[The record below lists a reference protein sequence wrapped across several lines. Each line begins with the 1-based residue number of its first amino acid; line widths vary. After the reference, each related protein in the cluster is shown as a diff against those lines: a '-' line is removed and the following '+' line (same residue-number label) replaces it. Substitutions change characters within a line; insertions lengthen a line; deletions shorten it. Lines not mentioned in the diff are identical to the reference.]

1 MSNLARVRENEE
13 NSAKPLP
20 HRGSIPLGRV
30 IENRL
35 GWAPANPA
43 ELDPGRKEGSRI
55 SGVRA
60 LFVLALLGL
69 VVPLSADAG
78 IATIHVRSSHQF
90 AAAVRALRDTGG
102 TIELGRNYYSGELVV
117 GARSAKPLRIVGERG
132 VRVESLLLD
141 QTQHVS
147 VSRLTIAPIRE
158 DAWLRI
164 TGSRHIDLHDL
175 LVTAK
180 GTHYRATLQV
190 IESGHVTVRHSE
202 FRHCGDRSLLFSN
215 CLHLKHGTRHIRI
228 VDNWFHDCRGCDFV
242 HGLFGYDLTLRGNRF
257 ERALPCRMDQE
268 RCGHQDLVSFWSGN
282 RLLVERNSFGVYR
295 LGAAQL
301 YLIRGV
307 DRVSIRN
314 NVFRGTDSKV
324 PGYRARVAIIVG
336 SKGSKR
342 VPRRV
347 RIVNNTIL
355 TGARRIDGY
364 AGSIRMSGVYW
375 GLQRRKRPLLANN
388 VIGLVQDP
396 HHVCSV
402 SARAIDNVVLRG
414 VACRGANHVGRVHL
428 DPQGRPTAAS
438 RLLIDRGSRGFGT
451 RRDIDGRPRD
461 RRPDIG
467 AYEYRGV
474 KPGR

>member
-1 MSNLARVRENEE
+1 LRNRSSRRIAYIQALAR
-13 NSAKPLP
+13 
-20 HRGSIPLGRV
+20 GG
-30 IENRL
+30 
-35 GWAPANPA
+35 G
-43 ELDPGRKEGSRI
+43 RI
-55 SGVRA
+55 SGLR
-60 LFVLALLGL
+60 VLVVIALLGL
-69 VVPLSADAG
+69 IVPLSAEADVA
-78 IATIHVRSSHQF
+78 ALQVRNGTQF

-102 TIELGRNYYSGELVV
+102 TIKLRRNDYRGELVV
-117 GARSAKPLRIVGERG
+117 GSRSAKPLRIVGERG
-132 VRVESLLLD
+132 VRVGSMLLER
-141 QTQHVS
+141 TQQVS
-147 VSRLTIAPIRE
+147 VSRLTITPMQE
-158 DAWLRI
+158 DAWLRVS
-164 TGSRHIDLHDL
+164 GSRHIDLHDL

-180 GTHYRATLQV
+180 GTRYRATLQV
-190 IESGHVTVRHSE
+190 IESRQVAIRRSE
-202 FRHCGDRSLLFSN
+202 FRRCGDRSPLFSN

-228 VDNWFHDCRGCDFV
+228 LDNWFHDCRGCDFI

-257 ERALPCRMDQE
+257 ERALPCSINHE
-268 RCGHQDLVSFWSGN
+268 RCRHQDLVSFWSGD

-295 LGAAQL
+295 RGAAQL

-307 DRVSIRN
+307 DRVSIVN
-314 NVFRGTDSKV
+314 NVFRGTDPKV

-402 SARAIDNVVLRG
+402 AARAIENVVLRG
-414 VACRGANHVGRVHL
+414 VACRGPNRVGPVHL
-428 DPQGRPTAAS
+428 DLKGRPTAAS
-438 RLLIDRGSRGFGT
+438 ALLIDRGSRSLGT

-461 RRPDIG
+461 PRPDIG
-467 AYEYRGV
+467 AYEYRGP
-474 KPGR
+474 KPGS

>member
-1 MSNLARVRENEE
+1 MGGHL
-13 NSAKPLP
+13 
-20 HRGSIPLGRV
+20 
-30 IENRL
+30 
-35 GWAPANPA
+35 
-43 ELDPGRKEGSRI
+43 
-55 SGVRA
+55 SGLRA
-60 LFVLALLGL
+60 LGVLALLGL
-69 VVPLSADAG
+69 VVPLSADAD
-78 IATIHVRSSHQF
+78 IATIHVRNGTQF

-102 TIELGRNYYSGELVV
+102 TIKLRRNHYGGELVV
-117 GARSAKPLRIVGERG
+117 GSRSAKPLRIVGERG
-132 VRVESLLLD
+132 VRVESLLLER
-141 QTQHVS
+141 TQHVS

-164 TGSRHIDLHDL
+164 SGSRHIELHDL

-180 GTHYRATLQV
+180 GTHYRATLQI
-190 IESGHVTVRHSE
+190 IESRHVAVRRSE
-202 FRHCGDRSLLFSN
+202 FRHCGDRSPLFSN
-215 CLHLKHGTRHIRI
+215 CVHLKHGTRHIRI

-242 HGLFGYDLTLRGNRF
+242 HGRFGYDLTLRGNRF
-257 ERALPCRMDQE
+257 ERALPCRMNHE

-307 DRVSIRN
+307 DRVSIVN
-314 NVFRGTDSKV
+314 NVFRGTDPKV
-324 PGYRARVAIIVG
+324 PGYHARVAIIVG

-402 SARAIDNVVLRG
+402 AAQSDRERRVARSRLPWPQSRG
-414 VACRGANHVGRVHL
+414 PSTSRPAWPADCRVH
-428 DPQGRPTAAS
+428 AAHRS
-438 RLLIDRGSRGFGT
+438 RQQGFGT

-461 RRPDIG
+461 LRPDIG
-467 AYEYRGV
+467 AYEYRGP
-474 KPGR
+474 KRTN